1 MSKLRAWVVSIWSKT
16 GKNASSYL
24 SFLYLPSPTCLPLS
38 LASLTEEMKQLEMG
52 LGVEAS
58 SLGGLDL
65 VEDGEESVFMP
76 KPFAEYS
83 GHKADLLDIS
93 WSKNFFLLSASM
105 DKTVRLWHVSRI
117 ECLCIFQVD
126 DWMNGICPFR
136 NLGGYLHVHG

>member
-1 MSKLRAWVVSIWSKT
+1 
-16 GKNASSYL
+16 
-24 SFLYLPSPTCLPLS
+24 
-38 LASLTEEMKQLEMG
+38 MKQLEMG

-65 VEDGEESVFMP
+65 CEDGEECVFMP

-93 WSKNFFLLSASM
+93 WSKNYFLLSASM

-117 ECLCIFQVD
+117 ECLCIFQVCVTSSFRPSLAIFIRQ
-126 DWMNGICPFR
+126 NRGIRGWKQQQQQLQREC
-136 NLGGYLHVHG
+136 NALGIPRYDTVAGATAGIKSKMCEAE